1 MKNYRFF
8 KEDDDPE
15 VTETFLK
22 IVKSS
27 RNDVSRWVYHLRELM
42 VSAIE
47 KQDIDIVEDI
57 KKILSDLS
65 KIENALSNKDILEL
79 EKNFV
84 VSVESDLQAKVQEDD
99 DIGVTNTFITYVNN
113 LRAELK
119 RMISV
124 YRKLVDDAI
133 LVGDIDI
140 VDYCE
145 DILDNLYNLEFEI
158 NDSEIL
164 TLSDL
169 KKGNG

>member
-57 KKILSDLS
+57 KKILSGLS

-158 NDSEIL
+158 NDSKIL
-164 TLSDL
+164 ILSDL